1 MIINALQVNIAIRDI
16 RREDAASYR
25 EALDSVCKERRY
37 LAGVAAPSLK
47 LTKAFIEGNIAKGY
61 PHLVAIHDGQVVGWC
76 DAIPGDP
83 KMGLGH
89 VARLGM
95 AVQKDYR
102 RQGIGRRLLDT
113 VIERAMRIGIEKIEL
128 GVYASNKAALALY
141 QGAGFAV
148 EGKKLR
154 ARFLDQIY
162 DDVLL
167 LGLFLKKVA
176 ADSTGDRSG

>member
-1 MIINALQVNIAIRDI
+1 MNITIREI

-47 LTKAFIEGNIAKGY
+47 LTKAFVEGNIAKGY
-61 PHLVAIHDGQVVGWC
+61 PHLVAIHDGRVVGWC
-76 DAIPGDP
+76 DAIPGDS

-95 AVQKDYR
+95 AVQEAYR

-113 VIERAMRIGIEKIEL
+113 VIERARRIGIEKIEL

-167 LGLFLKKVA
+167 LGLFLKQGGSNK
-176 ADSTGDRSG
+176 SPGGKGSI